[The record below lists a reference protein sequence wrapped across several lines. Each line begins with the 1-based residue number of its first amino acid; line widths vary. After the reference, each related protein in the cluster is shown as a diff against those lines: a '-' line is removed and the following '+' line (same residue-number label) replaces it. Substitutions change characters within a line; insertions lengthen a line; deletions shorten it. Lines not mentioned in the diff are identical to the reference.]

1 MDAALFRWVNRLADR
16 SSWAHGAMT
25 DVAKYGILVFAV
37 LLVLAWWQ
45 ARRAEDA
52 VTAVSAVVWAAVAS
66 LIGFVA
72 VQLIGTAVS
81 RDRPY
86 VAMPSA
92 HLLVARTGDFSF
104 PSDHATAAA
113 AIAVGLIIAGRYTRQ
128 VWVGWSAATVAL
140 VLGFSRVYVGAHYPG
155 DVVGG
160 FVLASAV
167 AWGLAPFARRLL
179 RPLVEWLRAGPLGVL
194 VVADA
199 PPAAIRSR

>member
-1 MDAALFRWVNRLADR
+1 MADR
-16 SSWAHGAMT
+16 TSWAHSVMI
-25 DVAKYGILVFAV
+25 DVAKYGIVVFAV
-37 LLVLAWWQ
+37 VLVVAWWQ
-45 ARRAEDA
+45 ARRVEDPVA
-52 VTAVSAVVWAAVAS
+52 AVSAVVWAAVAS

-72 VQLIGTAVS
+72 VQLVGTAVN

-113 AIAVGLIIAGRYTRQ
+113 AIAVGLLIAGRYTRQ
-128 VWVGWSAATVAL
+128 VWVGWSAATMAF

-160 FVLASAV
+160 FVLGAAV
-167 AWGLAPFARRLL
+167 AVGLAPLSKRVLHPVFQWIRS
-179 RPLVEWLRAGPLGVL
+179 GPLGVL

-199 PPAAIRSR
+199 TAPGVSSR